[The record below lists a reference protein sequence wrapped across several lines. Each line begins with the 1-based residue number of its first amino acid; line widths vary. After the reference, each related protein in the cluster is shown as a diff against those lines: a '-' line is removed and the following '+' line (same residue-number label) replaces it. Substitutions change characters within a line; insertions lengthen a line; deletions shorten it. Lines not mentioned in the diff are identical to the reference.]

1 VRAVDSP
8 WRPRHVDAFN
18 CLTSSPPLEG
28 ARLVDCFVRVAHA
41 NEEAEAVY
49 VACTILSTLPIL
61 DRLRGRLPVVT
72 AASVMLEVAREEG
85 VLKA

>member
-1 VRAVDSP
+1 M
-8 WRPRHVDAFN
+8 
-18 CLTSSPPLEG
+18 
-28 ARLVDCFVRVAHA
+28 AHA